1 MKWFGGN
8 NTKCWQ
14 RLQTSVK
21 GDKTMGIRTYNPY
34 TPSRRNMTGLD
45 FAEVTKSTPEKSL
58 VVSLKK
64 NSGRNNQGKI
74 TVRHR
79 GGGVRRKYRLVDFKR
94 RKDDIPAT
102 VIGIEY
108 DPNRTANIAL
118 ICYADGEKAYILA
131 PNGLKDGMKVMNGAN
146 AEIKVGNCLP
156 LEAIPV
162 GTEVHNVELYPGK
175 GGQLVRSAGN
185 SAQLMAKE
193 GKYATLRL
201 PSGEMRMVPVVCR
214 ATIGTVGNIEHDL
227 VNVGKAGRKRHMGI
241 RPTVRGSV
249 MNPNDHPHGGGEG
262 KTGIGRPGPCTPWGK
277 PALGLKTR
285 KKNKQSNKL
294 IVRRRDGKNFK

>member
-1 MKWFGGN
+1 
-8 NTKCWQ
+8 
-14 RLQTSVK
+14 
-21 GDKTMGIRTYNPY
+21 MGIRTYNPY

-162 GTEVHNVELYPGK
+162 GTEEHNVELYPGK

-227 VNVGKAGRKRHMGI
+227 VNGGKAGRKRHMGI